1 MSAPALPPF
10 ALDLY
15 ARALA
20 AGTGGLLEGLRRT
33 CDVVIRDADRLPPD
47 GAPRLYCYWHENAL
61 SGFVYLLGLGSTT
74 RLAALCHP
82 VWYLK
87 QWELLARHYGWG
99 IVMGSTG
106 HRGREAADEL
116 VGRLRDG
123 CSTFVCPDGPRG
135 PAHEAKRG
143 VVHMALQSGA
153 PIVPL
158 AFRHTR
164 AIALPTWDGMRLA
177 TPGSRIE
184 VHVGAPIH
192 VRDADDV
199 EPALA
204 AATRAMHGADAS
216 AQA

>member
-1 MSAPALPPF
+1 M
-10 ALDLY
+10 
-15 ARALA
+15 
-20 AGTGGLLEGLRRT
+20 
-33 CDVVIRDADRLPPD
+33 
-47 GAPRLYCYWHENAL
+47 
-61 SGFVYLLGLGSTT
+61 LGLGRATP
-74 RLAALCHP
+74 LAALCHP

-135 PAHEAKRG
+135 PGHEAKRG
-143 VVHMALQSGA
+143 VAYMALQSGA

-158 AFRHTR
+158 AFRYSR
-164 AIALPTWDGMRLA
+164 VFALPTWDRMRLA
-177 TPGSRIE
+177 APGSRID
-184 VHVGAPIH
+184 VHVGAPIR
-192 VRDADDV
+192 VASPSDV

-204 AATRAMHGADAS
+204 AATAAMHGPRHA
-216 AQA
+216 

>member
-1 MSAPALPPF
+1 MSEPPLPPI
-10 ALDLY
+10 ALELY

-20 AGTGGLLEGLRRT
+20 TGTRGLLEGLRRT
-33 CDVVIRDADRLPPD
+33 CDVVVRDAHHLPPD
-47 GAPRLYCYWHENAL
+47 GAPRLYCYWHENAI
-61 SGFVYLLGLGSTT
+61 SGFVYLLGLGGSTP
-74 RLAALCHP
+74 LAALCHP

-116 VGRLRDG
+116 VGRLRSG

-153 PIVPL
+153 PIIPL
-158 AFRHTR
+158 AFRYSR
-164 AIALPTWDGMRLA
+164 VFALPTWDRMRLA
-177 TPGSRIE
+177 APGSRID
-184 VHVGAPIH
+184 VHVGAPIQ
-192 VRDADDV
+192 VADPGDV
-199 EPALA
+199 EPALV
-204 AATRAMHGADAS
+204 AATAAMHGSRHA
-216 AQA
+216 